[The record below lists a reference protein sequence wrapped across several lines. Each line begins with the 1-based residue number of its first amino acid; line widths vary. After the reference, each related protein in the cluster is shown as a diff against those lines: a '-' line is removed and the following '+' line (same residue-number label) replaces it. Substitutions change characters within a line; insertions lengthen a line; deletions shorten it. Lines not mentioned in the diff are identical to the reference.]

1 MCGACNNQ
9 VNTSNHN
16 IKCDFCDRRYHVY
29 CSRDELILVE
39 FMNTSCLWICSDCG
53 LPSFSSS
60 LLDSPNIAETS
71 NSFSAIG
78 SSASSTSAWDMSLD
92 PSDCTIHSKDLP
104 SISTPINHR
113 QRQKVNHK
121 IKTINCRS
129 LRSDSKRS
137 AFTALVDTYKPDII
151 NATETHL
158 DSSVFS
164 AELGLDNYD
173 VFCKDRNI
181 HGGGV
186 LIAVKNNLIA
196 SRELE
201 LEREELETVLCKLQ
215 ISRSKMLYN
224 CCFYRKPDHHKEP
237 IEHLDET
244 IANATSNTNVPCIVV
259 TGDFNLPHIDW
270 DLEDCKSKYTIKE
283 NPQYG
288 TAENQA
294 LLDLA
299 HQHSLSQCVKE
310 PARGNNILDLVF
322 TNNPDLV
329 ENSEVIA
336 GMSDHDIVIT
346 DPNLEIQ
353 PSKKKQRKVFFYKKA
368 NVEALKNNIQQSLND
383 LAASAA
389 ITSHIKTFR
398 DDGTCLG

>member
-1 MCGACNNQ
+1 MPLKYSTHNEINIIKDVTASLHLRIAISTKLCVGMEAFISGCCRNQTAIFNCRAYIRILFSLLLLSNDVSVNPSPQGSHMCGACNNQ

-121 IKTINCRS
+121 IEIMTINCRS

-201 LEREELETVLCKLQ
+201 LEREELESVWCKLQ
-215 ISRSKMLYN
+215 ISGSKTLYN
-224 CCFYRKPDHHKEP
+224 CCFYRK
-237 IEHLDET
+237 T
-244 IANATSNTNVPCIVV
+244 RS
-259 TGDFNLPHIDW
+259 
-270 DLEDCKSKYTIKE
+270 
-283 NPQYG
+283 
-288 TAENQA
+288 
-294 LLDLA
+294 
-299 HQHSLSQCVKE
+299 SQ
-310 PARGNNILDLVF
+310 R
-322 TNNPDLV
+322 T
-329 ENSEVIA
+329 
-336 GMSDHDIVIT
+336 
-346 DPNLEIQ
+346 
-353 PSKKKQRKVFFYKKA
+353 Y
-368 NVEALKNNIQQSLND
+368 
-383 LAASAA
+383 
-389 ITSHIKTFR
+389 
-398 DDGTCLG
+398 